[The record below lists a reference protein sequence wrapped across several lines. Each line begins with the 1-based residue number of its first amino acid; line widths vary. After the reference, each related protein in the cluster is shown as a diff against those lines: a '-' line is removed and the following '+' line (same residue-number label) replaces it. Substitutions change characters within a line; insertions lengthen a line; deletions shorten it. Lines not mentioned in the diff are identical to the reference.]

1 MNLLN
6 NLMVVMSNFFGGMIA
21 LGVVLI
27 LIFLALAILVFVF
40 WILMLVDCIKR
51 KYKEDSEKIVWV
63 LVLIFTGIIGALI
76 YYFVVYNKE
85 KSMKWF
91 WWTLLVLIIL
101 FIFSVVGIYLGN
113 FAV

>member
-1 MNLLN
+1 MAVELFVLLP
-6 NLMVVMSNFFGGMIA
+6 LFLFV
-21 LGVVLI
+21 I
-27 LIFLALAILVFVF
+27 LFFVF
-40 WILMLVDCIKR
+40 WIIILVDAITR
-51 KYKEDSEKIVWV
+51 KFKKDSDRIVWV
-63 LVLIFTGIIGALI
+63 LVILLTNILGALI